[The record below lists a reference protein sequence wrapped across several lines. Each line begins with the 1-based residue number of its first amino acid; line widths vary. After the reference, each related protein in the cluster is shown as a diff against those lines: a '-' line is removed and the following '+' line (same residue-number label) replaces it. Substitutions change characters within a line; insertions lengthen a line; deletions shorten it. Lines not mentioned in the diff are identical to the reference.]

1 MGRVGYT
8 RNAPR
13 PNIGIL
19 AEYTVNFD
27 RVSRNRRVAKG
38 GISTDRPP
46 IRANLFLGHNRGY
59 DRHNSWPILART
71 RIG

>member
-38 GISTDRPP
+38 GDFDRPS
-46 IRANLFLGHNRGY
+46 AYQGESLSG
-59 DRHNSWPILART
+59 A
-71 RIG
+71 